1 MSCGGGG
8 ENRTRV
14 QKLSATAST
23 CVSNSFRSYRQPCKL
38 AMPVAGQ
45 LLCFASDVTTPS
57 ETSSYAMSLLSVS
70 RPGLRANRLQRLT
83 GLRRRERNAHRWR
96 LYFCKRFSEELTPR
110 HASKYLMAPVETRS
124 PPRGLVILL
133 KTVLPVKI
141 NLADP
146 RQRLAQLDRRAESR
160 MSK

>member
-1 MSCGGGG
+1 
-8 ENRTRV
+8 
-14 QKLSATAST
+14 
-23 CVSNSFRSYRQPCKL
+23 
-38 AMPVAGQ
+38 
-45 LLCFASDVTTPS
+45 
-57 ETSSYAMSLLSVS
+57 
-70 RPGLRANRLQRLT
+70 
-83 GLRRRERNAHRWR
+83 
-96 LYFCKRFSEELTPR
+96 
-110 HASKYLMAPVETRS
+110 MAPVETRS